1 MEILKGLRLK
11 AGKFILHRNQSHIKR
26 TKSFTNFTAARTMGI
41 VWDAS
46 RPEEFRIL
54 SRFHETMDERHI
66 EVKVLGYYPGENL
79 PDQYRAVR
87 YLKCM
92 KKKDVDLLYRP
103 VSEDAHNFMQYPFD
117 ILIDINFAKTFPLY
131 FVTSMSV
138 AGLKVGLFDSE
149 ANHSPFDMMLEMKEN
164 ADIETY
170 LKNVIVYLEM
180 IKN

>member
-1 MEILKGLRLK
+1 
-11 AGKFILHRNQSHIKR
+11 
-26 TKSFTNFTAARTMGI
+26 MGI

-46 RPEEFRIL
+46 KPEEFRII
-54 SRFHETMDERHI
+54 SKFHETMDERNI
-66 EVKVLGYYPGENL
+66 EVKVLGYYPGGYL
-79 PDQYRAVR
+79 PDQYTGVG

-92 KKKDVDLLYRP
+92 KNKDVDLIYRP
-103 VSEDAHNFMQYPFD
+103 VSQDAYDFMKYPFD
-117 ILIDINFAKTFPLY
+117 ILIDINFAKEFPLY

-149 ANHSPFDMMLEMKEN
+149 ANHSPYDLMLEMKN
-164 ADIETY
+164 NTDIETY

>member
-11 AGKFILHRNQSHIKR
+11 AGKYILHRNLSHIKR
-26 TKSFTNFTAARTMGI
+26 TKSFTNFNVTKTMGI

-46 RPEEFRIL
+46 KPEEFRII
-54 SRFHETMDERHI
+54 SKFHETMDERNI
-66 EVKVLGYYPGENL
+66 EVKVLGYYPGGYL
-79 PDQYRAVR
+79 PDQYTGVG

-92 KKKDVDLLYRP
+92 KNKDVDLIYRP
-103 VSEDAHNFMQYPFD
+103 VSQDAYDFMKYPFD
-117 ILIDINFAKTFPLY
+117 ILIDINFAKEFPLY

-149 ANHSPFDMMLEMKEN
+149 ANHSPYDLMLEMKN
-164 ADIETY
+164 NTDIETY